1 MPIKYYFKTGALLA
15 FIFFILSIACINFV
29 DKSLALYVHAHGF
42 DRWHLLFTVTEN
54 GILALIIFSLIILCI
69 FPTDKM
75 LWKRMFFVLYAI
87 AGAYLA
93 IWIRRKLGIVCARSW
108 PNVWAESGVYGGLLG
123 DGQFGFHFFQ
133 TTTWKGS
140 FPSGHCVETAYIC
153 CTMFLVY
160 NRFKYLWSIPVVAMV
175 LGQVLQHFHFLGDCF
190 AGIALGV
197 LVSYFGFALCSW
209 LSTFKH

>member
-1 MPIKYYFKTGALLA
+1 MLLA
-15 FIFFILSIACINFV
+15 FVFFMLSIVSISIF
-29 DKSLALYVHAHGF
+29 DKPLALYVHAHGF
-42 DRWHLLFTVTEN
+42 DQWPLLFHLTED
-54 GILALIIFSLIILCI
+54 GILPLMIFSLIMLCI
-69 FPTDKM
+69 FPTDKL
-75 LWKRMFFVLYAI
+75 LWKRILLVLYAV
-87 AGAYLA
+87 AAAYLA
-93 IWIRRKLGIVCARSW
+93 IWIRRRLGIICARSW

-160 NRFKYLWSIPVVAMV
+160 NCFKCLWCIPVVAMV
-175 LGQVLQHFHFLGDCF
+175 LAQVLQHFHFLGDCF

-197 LVSYFGFALCSW
+197 LVSYFGFALYMFLCANIKSV
-209 LSTFKH
+209 LYGVEK

>member
-1 MPIKYYFKTGALLA
+1 MPIKYYFKTGALIALV
-15 FIFFILSIACINFV
+15 FLILSIACINFI

-42 DRWHLLFTVTEN
+42 DQWPLLFNITEDS
-54 GILALIIFSLIILCI
+54 ILLLIIFSLIMVCI
-69 FPTDKM
+69 FPTDKF
-75 LWKRMFFVLYAI
+75 LWKRILFVLYAV
-87 AGAYLA
+87 AAFYLA
-93 IWIRRKLGIVCARSW
+93 IWIRRELGIVCARSW
-108 PNVWAESGVYGGLLG
+108 PNVWAGSGVYGGLIV

-153 CTMFLVY
+153 CTMYLVY

-175 LGQVLQHFHFLGDCF
+175 LGQVLQYFHFLGDCF

-197 LVSYFGFALCSW
+197 LVSYFGFALYSW
-209 LSTFKH
+209 LITFKQ